1 MDRTRLQKYET
12 MLLVLES
19 KLQAD
24 IERSVAEVA
33 PAAID
38 GRIGRSG
45 DTMQVQHLARE
56 LKRRQEER
64 LKDIQASLRRIQHG
78 SYGLCGRCRSAIGTA
93 RLDAFPDVE
102 FCVRCASAGTR

>member
-1 MDRTRLQKYET
+1 MDRTSLQKYET
-12 MLLVLES
+12 MLLALEL

-24 IERSVAEVA
+24 IDQSVVDVA
-33 PAAID
+33 PAAVD

-56 LKRRQEER
+56 LKRSQQEQ
-64 LKDIQASLRRIQHG
+64 LKHVRASLRRIQQG
-78 SYGLCGRCRSAIGTA
+78 SYGLCGRCGSAIGTA